1 MKGNTVLIGM
11 LLACSALAQD
21 VSKDQNPGS
30 LWPSSGEDFLQD
42 RTARREGDIITILIF
57 ENQRSTFSASTTAN
71 KNDATS
77 INAGVGPILSRLIP
91 NLRIGANSTVNGDG
105 STTQNGR
112 FVGRMSAIVRKVHP
126 NGTMEIEGVRE
137 IQTNRESQLLKLT
150 GIVRRQDVRNDNTI
164 LSENIANA
172 SIKAEG
178 KGMIYDRQRKGILTR
193 LVDWLF

>member
-1 MKGNTVLIGM
+1 MKGIIVFAAAA
-11 LLACSALAQD
+11 LAANLLAQD
-21 VSKDQNPGS
+21 VSKNENPGS
-30 LWPSSGEDFLQD
+30 LWPDSGEDLLQD

-57 ENQRSTFSASTTAN
+57 ENQRSSFSASTNAN
-71 KNDATS
+71 KNDATN
-77 INAGVGPILSRLIP
+77 INAGIGPILSRLIP
-91 NLRIGANSTVNGDG
+91 NLRVGASSTVNGDG
-105 STTQNGR
+105 STVQNGR

-126 NGTMEIEGVRE
+126 NGTMEIEGIRE
-137 IQTNRESQLLKLT
+137 IQTNRESQILKLT
-150 GIVRRQDVRNDNTI
+150 GMVRRYDVRSDNTV